1 MSASMPRDS
10 ETRVRNTESEHRSYI
25 YGGKLNKL
33 KNWRK
38 ELNRGFNLIPML
50 NAEGKTSLASA
61 IAYLYSLNDKFRK
74 KIVDIES
81 GSVDLTIAIEG
92 KRYVLKIDKN
102 KDKRVDSFGFRE
114 GDYFVYVEKSSIY
127 DAVNGFGEDLSLP
140 KPVLD
145 LLRSSA
151 MKIREIRDEIERLS
165 KKVGIS
171 PSELDAKKRELNE
184 LQKRLSEINDKLHT
198 INNSI
203 TALQNAELSPEEN
216 EIVMLVEGRETDVKR
231 IEELSKKIAEIE
243 KWFDEVIDELNKR
256 GVPVASK
263 EAVVGAAET
272 KQREVEKDYM
282 ETKDSLESLNAKLK
296 RYNEIANAA
305 KAIHINM
312 QYLRNIATELDTE
325 TLWLI
330 SSEINSDPDDI
341 SKAIYM
347 VYELTRILPERLS
360 EQARSIGSEAK
371 GVGEKL
377 KQLEAEM
384 QFYSKIKHSAD
395 ENLTMLKKYR
405 GMKSMYENDLQR
417 IDDRI
422 NQLGGLE
429 YVIDR
434 YKHIQ
439 EKLLQRSKEIE
450 ELKRKRDELE
460 SEKRK
465 IEDRIETLKVE
476 IEKREEL
483 LKKAE
488 ALGKELENKNKEY
501 AEYYE
506 ELKRLVSEIDDK
518 LRKIYGAYKEKLKL
532 NADIKLISSVDAYIH
547 GKAKYSHPVIKPFLE
562 EGGAQIVWDNASG
575 AERIAAATA
584 AIIVGAYAMKLARG
598 MKLARKLGIE
608 IPEKLQIAAIDI
620 EKSLSSENLKSYLE
634 ITEKFYKELVEDY
647 VKIFLVL
654 YPPAYE

>member
-1 MSASMPRDS
+1 MSVSMSRDS
-10 ETRVRNTESEHRSYI
+10 ETRVRNTESGHRSYI
-25 YGGKLNKL
+25 YSGKLNKL

-38 ELNRGFNLIPML
+38 DLNKGFNEIVMD

-61 IAYLYSLNDKFRK
+61 IAYLHSRSDKFRK
-74 KIVDIES
+74 KIVDVES

-102 KDKRVDSFGFRE
+102 KDKRVDDFGFRD

-151 MKIREIRDEIERLS
+151 MKVREIRDEIERLS
-165 KKVGIS
+165 RNIGVS

-184 LQKRLSEINDKLHT
+184 LQKRLSEIDDELYT

-203 TALQNAELSPEEN
+203 TSLQNAELSPEEN
-216 EIVMLVEGRETDVKR
+216 EIVSLVEDRETDVKR

-243 KWFDEVIDELNKR
+243 KWFNEVIDELNKR
-256 GVPVASK
+256 GVAIASK

-272 KQREVEKDYM
+272 KQREVEEIYM
-282 ETKDSLESLNAKLK
+282 KTKNEFESLNARLK

-305 KAIHINM
+305 KTIYNNM
-312 QYLRNIATELDTE
+312 QYLKDIASELDAK
-325 TLWLI
+325 TLTMI
-330 SSEINSDPDDI
+330 SHEINSDPDDI

-395 ENLTMLKKYR
+395 ENLTILKKYR
-405 GMKSMYENDLQR
+405 GMKSMYEDDLKR

-439 EKLLQRSKEIE
+439 EKLLQRSKELE
-450 ELKRKRDELE
+450 ELRKRRDELE
-460 SEKRK
+460 DEKRK

-518 LRKIYGAYKEKLKL
+518 LKKIYGAYKEGLKL
-532 NADIKLISSVDAYIH
+532 NADIKLISSIDAYINQ
-547 GKAKYSHPVIKPFLE
+547 KAKYTHPVIKPLLE
-562 EGGAQIVWDNASG
+562 DKPLSWDKTSG
-575 AERIAAATA
+575 AERIAVATA
-584 AIIVGAYAMKLARG
+584 AIIVGAYAMKLARE
-598 MKLARKLGIE
+598 MKLSKKLGI
-608 IPEKLQIAAIDI
+608 
-620 EKSLSSENLKSYLE
+620 
-634 ITEKFYKELVEDY
+634 
-647 VKIFLVL
+647 
-654 YPPAYE
+654 